1 MSILEL
7 ELHLELLLF
16 GGASWS
22 VRMFECLNVRMF
34 ECLDWKQ
41 PEQLAKTTV
50 CSYSYSPSEG

>member
-22 VRMFECLNVRMF
+22 VRMLECWNVRVFECLNV
-34 ECLDWKQ
+34 
-41 PEQLAKTTV
+41 
-50 CSYSYSPSEG
+50 